1 MLADLQSY
9 IESKKATGT
18 LPQQSEEATKQGFI
32 LPIFQKLG
40 WNPFDVQEVYPE
52 FSVQNGRV
60 DYSLRIDN
68 RNKVFVEV
76 KKLGEDLD
84 RHQEQLLQYAFK
96 HGVKLAILTNG
107 TIWWFY
113 LPLHEGSWEQRR
125 FYTIDIQSQ
134 ASADIAEKLVSFL
147 AKTAVVN
154 GQAVSNAENVYSSRQ
169 RKEVIEQTL
178 PKAWRKLLA
187 ENDESLTDV
196 VAEVVEKLSG
206 YKPEA
211 AVVIQFLK
219 DISGNALLA
228 SAPPST
234 KPVKAR
240 KATPKPVDVV
250 PVPSEPVGA
259 KLSPPKSEAKFLAFE
274 YSKPTAF
281 RFDDNEYL
289 VSTWAAL
296 LKKLIQVIAQKHPDN
311 LEDLMALVG
320 KKRPYFT
327 TDKSLLRQAV
337 QIPGTALFFET
348 NLSANNIAQLVYQ
361 ILNVMGYSKEALQI
375 DTSAGTV

>member
-1 MLADLQSY
+1 MQADLQSY
-9 IESKKATGT
+9 IETKKITGS

-32 LPIFQKLG
+32 LPVFQKLG

-60 DYSLRIDN
+60 DYSLRVDN

-84 RHQEQLLQYAFK
+84 KHQEQLLQYAFK

-147 AKTAVVN
+147 AKTAVVS

-178 PKAWRKLLA
+178 PRAWRKLLA
-187 ENDESLTDV
+187 ENDELLTDV
-196 VAEVVEKLSG
+196 VAEAVEKLSG
-206 YKPEA
+206 YKPEPT
-211 AVVIQFLK
+211 VVIQFLK
-219 DISGNALLA
+219 DISGNTSLPSTPSSAKPA
-228 SAPPST
+228 RVKKDMPKVVYAAPAPPKIET
-234 KPVKAR
+234 
-240 KATPKPVDVV
+240 
-250 PVPSEPVGA
+250 
-259 KLSPPKSEAKFLAFE
+259 KFLSFE

-281 RFDDNEYL
+281 RVDGNEYP
-289 VSTWAAL
+289 VSNWANL
-296 LKKLIQVIAQKHPDN
+296 LKTFVQLIAQKHPDN
-311 LEDLMALVG
+311 LKNLTALVG

-327 TDKSLLRQAV
+327 TDKSLLRQAI
-337 QIPGTALFFET
+337 QISGTDLYYET
-348 NLSANNIAQLVYQ
+348 NLSANNIVQLVYQ
-361 ILNVMGYSKEALQI
+361 ILNTMGYPKEALQI
-375 DTSAGTV
+375 DISAGTI

>member
-1 MLADLQSY
+1 MQADLQSY
-9 IESKKATGT
+9 IETKKITGT

-32 LPIFQKLG
+32 LPVFQKLG

-60 DYSLRIDN
+60 DYSLRIDS

-84 RHQEQLLQYAFK
+84 KHQEQLLQYAFK

-125 FYTIDIQSQ
+125 FYTIDMQSQ
-134 ASADIAEKLVSFL
+134 AAGDIAEKLMLFL
-147 AKTAVVN
+147 AKPAVVS
-154 GQAVSNAENVYSSRQ
+154 GQAISNAENVYTSQQ
-169 RKEVIEQTL
+169 RREVIEQTL

-187 ENDESLTDV
+187 ERDELLSDV

-206 YKPEA
+206 YKPESPT
-211 AVVIQFLK
+211 VIQFLK
-219 DISGNALLA
+219 DISGDSSLL
-228 SAPPST
+228 ST
-234 KPVKAR
+234 LPTTQRVRVK
-240 KATPKPVDVV
+240 KVTPKPDLVEVV
-250 PVPSEPVGA
+250 PV
-259 KLSPPKSEAKFLAFE
+259 SPIPKQETKFLSFE

-281 RFDDNEYL
+281 RFDGATYL
-289 VSTWAAL
+289 VSNWAAL
-296 LKKLIQVIAQKHPDN
+296 LKTSVQIVAQKHSDDLIN
-311 LEDLMALVG
+311 LTALVG

-337 QIPGTALFFET
+337 QIPGTDLFYET
-348 NLSANNIAQLVYQ
+348 NLSANNIVQLVYQ
-361 ILNVMGYSKEALQI
+361 IINVMGYPKEALQI
-375 DTSAGTV
+375 ETTAGSI

>member
-1 MLADLQSY
+1 MQADLQSY
-9 IESKKATGT
+9 IETKKITGS

-32 LPIFQKLG
+32 LPVFQKLG

-60 DYSLRIDN
+60 DYSLRVDN

-84 RHQEQLLQYAFK
+84 KHQEQLLQYAFK

-125 FYTIDIQSQ
+125 FYTIDMQSQ

-147 AKTAVVN
+147 AKTAVVS
-154 GQAVSNAENVYSSRQ
+154 GQAISNAESVYSSRQ

-178 PKAWRKLLA
+178 PRAWRKLLA
-187 ENDESLTDV
+187 EGDEQLTEV

-211 AVVIQFLK
+211 PVVIQFLK
-219 DISGNALLA
+219 DISGNASLPLIPS
-228 SAPPST
+228 SA
-234 KPVKAR
+234 KPVKAP
-240 KATPKPVDVV
+240 KATLKVVDAA
-250 PVPSEPVGA
+250 PA
-259 KLSPPKSEAKFLAFE
+259 SPTAETKFLSFE

-281 RFDDNEYL
+281 RFDRDEYT
-289 VSTWAAL
+289 VSNWANL
-296 LKKLIQVIAQKHPDN
+296 LKTFVQLIAQKHPDN
-311 LEDLMALVG
+311 LEILTTLVG

-327 TDKSLLRQAV
+327 TDESLLRKAV
-337 QIPGTALFFET
+337 QIPGTALYYET
-348 NLSANNIAQLVYQ
+348 NLSANNIVQLVYQ
-361 ILNVMGYSKEALQI
+361 IINVLDYPKETLQI
-375 DTSAGTV
+375 DTSTGTI